1 MLLCACQRLERQF
14 SVHLLHR
21 QLWNFQIS
29 FCKSRCLSVCPHIL
43 YFARPH
49 PSLTLWSLTDAK
61 LRLNVSAKC
70 LGPAMDSGLTA
81 SNTYNETSE
90 RRIWKWKER
99 TSVVNLLRPEKLKA
113 LYSLVHSAAHVDRN
127 KEMNKHDDASDIC
140 WHVWPSDTDNV

>member
-1 MLLCACQRLERQF
+1 
-14 SVHLLHR
+14 
-21 QLWNFQIS
+21 
-29 FCKSRCLSVCPHIL
+29 
-43 YFARPH
+43 
-49 PSLTLWSLTDAK
+49 
-61 LRLNVSAKC
+61 
-70 LGPAMDSGLTA
+70 MDSGLTA